1 MSVHP
6 IDYRY
11 GSEEM
16 REIWEKDHYLGY
28 LLRVEGALARAE
40 AGVGMIPEEAGE
52 EIAEKASLRYVD
64 PERVDEIEAEIKHDL
79 MAVVKGIQ
87 EVCDGD
93 AGEYVHLGATS
104 NDVKDT
110 ARMVQ
115 LGDSLGIVEEK
126 LGAVLDAL
134 LDLADE
140 YRDLVCVGRTHGQHA
155 VPTTIGHKF
164 AVYAAEVMRHLDRLE
179 ELKTRVP
186 VGQMTGAVGT
196 QASFAALGYDGR
208 EIQRLTMEELGLEP
222 VVIANQVIQRDR
234 HAEVVT
240 TLAIVA
246 STLDKI
252 GREVRNLQRTE
263 LGELEEPFEE
273 DQVGSSTMP
282 QKRNPM
288 LSENVCGLAK
298 VIRGNVQTALENVP
312 LEHERDLT
320 NSSAERNLFP
330 ETFLLLD
337 EQLKKTR
344 IVLSGLVVHP
354 ENVRK
359 DLEMTK
365 GLNMSEAVM
374 MTLVGKGVGRQT
386 AHALVRR
393 VAMEAYEA
401 GDSLTEAL
409 LRDEEASELLTEE
422 EVAEATDPERY
433 LGTVDEQIDEVL
445 AMAGRA

>member
-1 MSVHP
+1 
-6 IDYRY
+6 
-11 GSEEM
+11 
-16 REIWEKDHYLGY
+16 
-28 LLRVEGALARAE
+28 
-40 AGVGMIPEEAGE
+40 
-52 EIAEKASLRYVD
+52 
-64 PERVDEIEAEIKHDL
+64 
-79 MAVVKGIQ
+79 
-87 EVCDGD
+87 VCDGG
-93 AGEYVHLGATS
+93 AGEYFHLGATS

-110 ARMVQ
+110 ARMLQ
-115 LGDSLGIVEEK
+115 LGESLEIVEEK
-126 LGAVLDAL
+126 LEVVLDAL
-134 LDLADE
+134 LDLAEE
-140 YRDLVCVGRTHGQHA
+140 YRGLVCVGRTHGQHA
-155 VPTTIGHKF
+155 VPTTLGHKF
-164 AVYAAEVMRHLDRLE
+164 AVYGAELLRHLDRLE
-179 ELKTRVP
+179 ELRKRVP

-196 QASFAALGYDGR
+196 QASFEKLGYDGR
-208 EIQRLTMEELGLEP
+208 EIQRLAMEELGLEP

-240 TLAIVA
+240 TLAGVA
-246 STLDKI
+246 STLDKV

-263 LGELEEPFEE
+263 LGEVEEPFEE

-298 VIRGNVQTALENVP
+298 VIRGNVGAALENVP

-320 NSSAERNLFP
+320 NSSAERNMFP
-330 ETFLLLD
+330 EVFLLLD

-386 AHALVRR
+386 AHELVRR

-401 GDSLTEAL
+401 DASLKEAL
-409 LRDEEASELLTEE
+409 LSDEEAAELLTEE
-422 EVAEATDPERY
+422 EIEAATEPENY
-433 LGTVDEQIDEVL
+433 LGTVQEQIDEVL
-445 AMAGRA
+445 EMAGR